1 MTGYRRHLISFVT
14 VCALAL
20 CAFGDAMAHDEPGGP
35 AGKALQVNSLGQ
47 AAIGVKVETLKL
59 QSLPMEISVPGKIE
73 VIPTRQFDQHAPLS
87 GRIETVNV
95 APGEMVKQ
103 GQVLAVIISPE
114 MNQLAAQLLQNRLDM
129 ESEIARQR
137 ATSIDE
143 VRQAQ
148 EKFDLAANNL
158 ARIKKLRDLKIAPE
172 KDVVAANSEYE
183 ISASR
188 LNAATT
194 NKNIMEKTLR
204 ARLELTLAPIRQ
216 RLEMLGVNE
225 SQIEN
230 MIKQQKTLTE
240 VPVKAARSGFI
251 TGLAAS
257 AGKSIDPSVSLFT
270 IADLSR
276 VWATAEVYEE
286 DMSRMHVGEKVHVMV
301 HALQGEHVAGTI
313 TYIGTQVDVQTR
325 TLPVRA
331 EIANTEY
338 RLKPDMYAELYIQT
352 SDSDPMI
359 AIPHNAV
366 TMQSGHYVVFV
377 ETKDGYQPQFV
388 NTGRNIGDLVEIT
401 HGLKPGQ
408 RVVTQGAFQ
417 LAAEEVK
424 NSGGEALF
432 ASATEGER
440 IEQDED
446 KKANGGL
453 NLSIQSVVMIVAAA
467 FIFGFAISAIFLF
480 RGKARHTHESLTV
493 SIGTG
498 SGAAPG
504 SGGRK
509 PVGGAAAVEDEAPVE
524 PATRVPRSKSD
535 HV

>member
-1 MTGYRRHLISFVT
+1 MA
-14 VCALAL
+14 ALGL
-20 CAFGDAMAHDEPGGP
+20 CCGAGAHDEPGGP

-47 AAIGVKVETLKL
+47 AAIGVKVETVELK
-59 QSLPMEISVPGKIE
+59 SLPMEISVPGKIE

-95 APGEMVKQ
+95 SPGQMVKQ

-114 MNQLAAQLLQNRLDM
+114 MNQLAAQLLQSRLDM
-129 ESEIARQR
+129 ESEIARQH
-137 ATSIDE
+137 ATSNDE

-148 EKFDLAANNL
+148 EKFDLSQNNL
-158 ARIKKLRDLKIAPE
+158 TRIKKLRDLKIAPE
-172 KDVVAANSEYE
+172 KDVVAAQSEFE
-183 ISASR
+183 IASSH
-188 LNAATT
+188 LKAATT
-194 NKNIMEKTLR
+194 NKNIMDKTLR

-225 SQIEN
+225 SDIED
-230 MIKQQKTLTE
+230 MLKQQKTLTQ

-251 TGLAAS
+251 TAITAS

-270 IADLSR
+270 IADLSK
-276 VWATAEVYEE
+276 VWATADVYEE

-313 TYIGTQVDVQTR
+313 TYIGTQVDTQTR

-331 EIANTEY
+331 EIQNDDY

-352 SDSDPMI
+352 ADSNPMI

-366 TMQSGHYVVFV
+366 TTQSGHNVVFV
-377 ETKDGYQPQFV
+377 ETKDGYQPEFV
-388 NTGRNIGDLVEIT
+388 NTGRTVGDLIEIT
-401 HGLKPGQ
+401 HGLQPGQ
-408 RVVTQGAFQ
+408 HVVTQGAFQ
-417 LAAEEVK
+417 LSAEMVK
-424 NSGGEALF
+424 SSGGEALF

-440 IEQDED
+440 IEQDSD
-446 KKANGGL
+446 KKGAGA
-453 NLSIQSVVMIVAAA
+453 LSLSVQSVVMIVAAA
-467 FIFGFAISAIFLF
+467 FLFGFAVSAIFLF
-480 RGKARHTHESLTV
+480 KGKARISPESLTV
-493 SIGTG
+493 SRG
-498 SGAAPG
+498 SGSPA

-509 PVGGAAAVEDEAPVE
+509 PASGGDDDEDEAPIE
-524 PATRVPRSKSD
+524 PAARAPRSKSD